1 MKTLNPSPLLLMS
14 MFALL
19 PLAAPSAWAASDA
32 ANQKA
37 LSSSDVDHISER
49 IRQTGDQMRADLKK
63 ARARFEAQEIERKQA
78 AERARVQAIK
88 DREQRQAQLA
98 AEKRQQQLAAQAKA
112 ERERQEAA
120 QAKLQAE
127 RKKPVVLATQTPAAQ
142 APKDTA
148 DDLQVRKLRAAEAL
162 KKMRASSEPKA
173 F

>member
-1 MKTLNPSPLLLMS
+1 MKILNLSPLLLMS
-14 MFALL
+14 MLALL
-19 PLAAPSAWAASDA
+19 PAGMSSACAADNA

-37 LSSSDVDHISER
+37 LSSAYVDHISER
-49 IRQTGDQMRADLKK
+49 IRHTGDEMRAELKK
-63 ARARFEAQEIERKQA
+63 ARERFEAQEIELKQA

-98 AEKRQQQLAAQAKA
+98 AEKRQRQLAAQAKA
-112 ERERQEAA
+112 ERDRQEAAA

-127 RKKPVVLATQTPAAQ
+127 RKKPVVLAQTPAAAAQ
-142 APKDTA
+142 KDTA
-148 DDLQVRKLRAAEAL
+148 DDVQARKIRALEAL

>member
-1 MKTLNPSPLLLMS
+1 MKILNPSPMLLMS
-14 MFALL
+14 MLALL
-19 PLAAPSAWAASDA
+19 PLATSSAWAASDA

-49 IRQTGDQMRADLKK
+49 IKQTGDQMRADLKK
-63 ARARFEAQEIERKQA
+63 ARARFEAQEAERKQA

-88 DREQRQAQLA
+88 DKEHRQAQLA

-112 ERERQEAA
+112 ERDRQEAA

-127 RKKPVVLATQTPAAQ
+127 RKKTVVMAAPTPAAQ
-142 APKDTA
+142 APKATA
-148 DDLQVRKLRAAEAL
+148 DDVQARKIRALEAL
-162 KKMRASSEPKA
+162 KKMRASTEPKA

>member
-1 MKTLNPSPLLLMS
+1 MKILNPSPILLMS
-14 MFALL
+14 MLALL
-19 PLAAPSAWAASDA
+19 PLGVPSAWAADNA

-49 IRQTGDQMRADLKK
+49 IRKTGDQMRADLKK
-63 ARARFEAQEIERKQA
+63 ARARFEAQELERKQA

-112 ERERQEAA
+112 ERERQEAE

-127 RKKPVVLATQTPAAQ
+127 RKKQAILAAQ
-142 APKDTA
+142 KSKETQAA
-148 DDLQVRKLRAAEAL
+148 DLQARKLKAAEAL
-162 KKMRASSEPKA
+162 KKMRASTEPKA